1 MSQDVSQKF
10 DDVLEDI
17 VEYVK
22 NYQIKSETAYK
33 IAQYCLIDTLGCG
46 LEALDYP
53 ECTKLLILSC
63 KEPPFLM
70 VLKFPEHNSN

>member
-17 VEYVK
+17 VDYVK

-33 IAQYCLIDTLGCG
+33 IAQY
-46 LEALDYP
+46 
-53 ECTKLLILSC
+53 
-63 KEPPFLM
+63 
-70 VLKFPEHNSN
+70 